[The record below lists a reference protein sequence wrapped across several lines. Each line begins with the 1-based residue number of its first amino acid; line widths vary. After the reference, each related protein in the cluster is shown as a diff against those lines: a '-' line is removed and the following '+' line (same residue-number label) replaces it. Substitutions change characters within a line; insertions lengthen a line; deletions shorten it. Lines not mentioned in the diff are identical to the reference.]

1 MTGNKPLQRQG
12 RFPLRC
18 EDPVLARY
26 DPIGRINDQVLAA
39 LDADVPGPE
48 LMTLLADLQAAMADL
63 EKTEAE
69 NAPDFETIPARLAG
83 AKKMKAQVA
92 AVQKKLEQKSRDLA
106 QQRETSKRTRHALD
120 AYAQK
125 K

>member
-1 MTGNKPLQRQG
+1 
-12 RFPLRC
+12 LRC

-26 DPIGRINDQVLAA
+26 DRIGRINDQVMAA

-69 NAPDFETIPARLAG
+69 NAPDPETIPARLAG
-83 AKKMKAQVA
+83 ARKMKAQVA
-92 AVQKKLEQKSRDLA
+92 AVQKKLEHKSRDLA
-106 QQRETSKRTRHALD
+106 RQRETSNRTRQALD

>member
-1 MTGNKPLQRQG
+1 M
-12 RFPLRC
+12 RC
-18 EDPVLARY
+18 DDPVLARY
-26 DPIGRINDQVLAA
+26 ETLGRINGQVITA

-48 LMTLLADLQAAMADL
+48 LMALLADLQAAMADL

-69 NAPDFETIPARLAG
+69 NAPDPETIPARLAG
-83 AKKMKAQVA
+83 AVKMKAEVA
-92 AVQKKLEQKSRDLA
+92 MVQKKLEQKSRNLA
-106 QQRETSKRTRHALD
+106 QQRETSNRTRQALD